1 MFTCPLSGV
10 AYFQNRPDTTTEPPV
25 LFSHCQCTLTR
36 LPFNTNISSNYE
48 TLEGKKKYGTDS
60 IGVYS
65 GGEVKC

>member
-48 TLEGKKKYGTDS
+48 TLEGKKKNMEQTQLEFT
-60 IGVYS
+60 VV
-65 GGEVKC
+65 ER